1 MLVLVLGGGLRDDDV
16 STLSGRRVEDRVVV
30 VARAALATHV
40 VEEQLAELVA
50 VAGCLTHLMLCA
62 RSTQSGR
69 IIATMLTTNV
79 GRNARTPLICPS
91 ATLRK

>member
-30 VARAALATHV
+30 VAGAALATHV